1 MDVASQMKSYSG
13 FLSHAVKRFC
23 KLAVEVIMEPTLV
36 CSLPN
41 SLTHSLHCMVQDII
55 YQTVYKEKL
64 PITKFKQIV
73 TEIIVCRSNF
83 SRRTLL
89 HGVDEWMSE

>member
-41 SLTHSLHCMVQDII
+41 SLTHSLHGAGHYLPNCLQGKIAHHQI
-55 YQTVYKEKL
+55 QTN
-64 PITKFKQIV
+64 
-73 TEIIVCRSNF
+73 R
-83 SRRTLL
+83 
-89 HGVDEWMSE
+89 D

>member
-1 MDVASQMKSYSG
+1 
-13 FLSHAVKRFC
+13 
-23 KLAVEVIMEPTLV
+23 
-36 CSLPN
+36 
-41 SLTHSLHCMVQDII
+41 MVQDII